1 MFFSKVLIMLYG
13 KGETDVQDVPQ
24 KLCNVTT
31 IGCCQFPTT
40 HEHILVMVN
49 S

>member
-1 MFFSKVLIMLYG
+1 MLYG
-13 KGETDVQDVPQ
+13 KGETDVQDVPH
-24 KLCNVTT
+24 KLSNLTT
-31 IGCCQFPTT
+31 IGCCQFPTA